1 MRGRGDSPETEG
13 ARVRDPAFEARVRE
27 SFGRQRLME
36 FIGAR
41 LRQVAPGKV
50 EIEAPI
56 RKDLSQ
62 QHGYLHAGVI
72 TALIDS
78 ACGYSALTLSPPG
91 TEVLTVE
98 FKVNFLAPASG
109 TVVVGRAWVVRAG
122 RSITVCAGEA
132 VVTNDSRETTVATML
147 ATMLIVDGER

>member
-1 MRGRGDSPETEG
+1 MGVGPETEG
-13 ARVRDPAFEARVRE
+13 VRVRDPAFEARVRE

-36 FIGAR
+36 SIGGR
-41 LRQVAPGKV
+41 LRQVAPGEV
-50 EIEAPI
+50 EIEAPV
-56 RKDLSQ
+56 REDLSQ
-62 QHGYLHAGVI
+62 QHGYLHAGVV
-72 TALIDS
+72 TALLDS

-91 TEVLTVE
+91 TEVLSIE

-109 TVVVGRAWVVRAG
+109 TVVVARGRVVRAG

-132 VVTNDSRETTVATML
+132 IVTDDSRDTAVATML

>member
-1 MRGRGDSPETEG
+1 MRGRGDGPETEG
-13 ARVRDPAFEARVRE
+13 VRVRDPAFEARVRE

-50 EIEAPI
+50 EIQAPI

-62 QHGYLHAGVI
+62 QHGYLHAGVV

-78 ACGYSALTLSPPG
+78 ACGYSALT
-91 TEVLTVE
+91 
-98 FKVNFLAPASG
+98 
-109 TVVVGRAWVVRAG
+109 
-122 RSITVCAGEA
+122 
-132 VVTNDSRETTVATML
+132 
-147 ATMLIVDGER
+147 

>member
-1 MRGRGDSPETEG
+1 MRGRGDGPVTEG
-13 ARVRDPAFEARVRE
+13 VRVRDPAFEARVRE

-36 FIGAR
+36 LIGAH

-62 QHGYLHAGVI
+62 QHGYLHAGVVS
-72 TALIDS
+72 ALIDS

-98 FKVNFLAPASG
+98 FKLNFLAPASG
-109 TVVVGRAWVVRAG
+109 TVVDGRGWVVRAR

-132 VVTNDSRETTVATML
+132 IVTNDSRETTAATML
-147 ATMLIVDGER
+147 ATMLILDGER

>member
-1 MRGRGDSPETEG
+1 
-13 ARVRDPAFEARVRE
+13 
-27 SFGRQRLME
+27 
-36 FIGAR
+36 
-41 LRQVAPGKV
+41 V

-56 RKDLSQ
+56 RKDLSH
-62 QHGYLHAGVI
+62 QHGYLHAGVV

-109 TVVVGRAWVVRAG
+109 TVVVGRGWVVRAG

-147 ATMLIVDGER
+147 IVDGER

>member
-1 MRGRGDSPETEG
+1 MRGRGDGPETEG
-13 ARVRDPAFEARVRE
+13 VRVRDPAFEARVRE

-50 EIEAPI
+50 EIEAPV

-62 QHGYLHAGVI
+62 QHGYLHAGVV

-78 ACGYSALTLSPPG
+78 ACGPGGPSP
-91 TEVLTVE
+91 
-98 FKVNFLAPASG
+98 S
-109 TVVVGRAWVVRAG
+109 VR
-122 RSITVCAGEA
+122 EA
-132 VVTNDSRETTVATML
+132 VVTNHSRETTVATIGV
-147 ATMLIVDGER
+147 AGPR

>member
-1 MRGRGDSPETEG
+1 V
-13 ARVRDPAFEARVRE
+13 RVRAPAFEARVCE

-36 FIGAR
+36 FIGAACAR
-41 LRQVAPGKV
+41 SLRGKV

-62 QHGYLHAGVI
+62 QHGYLHAGVV

-91 TEVLTVE
+91 RCS
-98 FKVNFLAPASG
+98 PWS
-109 TVVVGRAWVVRAG
+109 
-122 RSITVCAGEA
+122 
-132 VVTNDSRETTVATML
+132 SR
-147 ATMLIVDGER
+147 

>member
-1 MRGRGDSPETEG
+1 
-13 ARVRDPAFEARVRE
+13 
-27 SFGRQRLME
+27 
-36 FIGAR
+36 
-41 LRQVAPGKV
+41 V

-56 RKDLSQ
+56 RKDLSH
-62 QHGYLHAGVI
+62 QHGYLHAGVV

-147 ATMLIVDGER
+147 IVDGER

>member
-1 MRGRGDSPETEG
+1 VSSRP
-13 ARVRDPAFEARVRE
+13 RVRGPGTRELRATATHGVHRRPPAP
-27 SFGRQRLME
+27 GRS
-36 FIGAR
+36 
-41 LRQVAPGKV
+41 GKV

-56 RKDLSQ
+56 RKDLSH
-62 QHGYLHAGVI
+62 QHGYLHAGVV

-109 TVVVGRAWVVRAG
+109 TVVVGRSWVVRAG

-147 ATMLIVDGER
+147 IVDGER

>member
-1 MRGRGDSPETEG
+1 MGEGPETEG
-13 ARVRDPAFEARVRE
+13 VRVRDPAFEARVRE

-36 FIGAR
+36 SIGAR
-41 LRQVAPGKV
+41 LRQVAPGDV
-50 EIEAPI
+50 EIEAPV
-56 RKDLSQ
+56 REDLSQ
-62 QHGYLHAGVI
+62 QHGYLHAGVV
-72 TALIDS
+72 TALVDS

-109 TVVVGRAWVVRAG
+109 TVVVARGRVVRAG

-132 VVTNDSRETTVATML
+132 VVTHDSRETTVATML
-147 ATMLIVDGER
+147 ATMLIVGGER